1 MEGTVGVVSEDFL
14 REVGKVDEGVPVV
27 LELIDGVVAADFFL
41 AHRVLSRPLEQ
52 QLFRP
57 RLEVAPAEVG
67 LGLHAEVFVHV
78 ADRHVEVGAGEI
90 AFEIVDRLEHLAG
103 IAGDVGGAHF
113 AAVGAGPGRVGHL
126 AEGQVAAF
134 GVDIAVGGD
143 EVEEVGV
150 HRGHAAAEPAF
161 GHGMLSVVAVAFD

>member
-1 MEGTVGVVSEDFL
+1 MLMMSFDGLGKMVLGVGNRCSDMETWKALLVSL
-14 REVGKVDEGVPVV
+14 P
-27 LELIDGVVAADFFL
+27 IL
-41 AHRVLSRPLEQ
+41 AHRVLGRPLEQ
-52 QLFRP
+52 QLFCP

-113 AAVGAGPGRVGHL
+113 AAVGAGPSRIDHL
-126 AEGQVAAF
+126 AE
-134 GVDIAVGGD
+134 
-143 EVEEVGV
+143 
-150 HRGHAAAEPAF
+150 R
-161 GHGMLSVVAVAFD
+161 